1 MKKLTRKLFLSVAAL
16 AVCAATLVSTTFA
29 WYVSNQTATATGVTG
44 ATAAID
50 GDGSVFI
57 SKDGESF
64 LSSVSFTD
72 ADFQTGNAVGNVK
85 GEFDPVTTTDG
96 KAFTDVAGTTAE
108 GKVLTVSLWLKS
120 SKDLSVTP
128 NLILKNTTTELPTQ
142 TAYQDITKADVT
154 EGAVTA
160 GNSFSVDAAQALRM
174 AITSGEGEGATTV
187 IYDVMSLAKSEKTE
201 SGFTA
206 YSIKGGVA
214 EENLATGTWGTES
227 TSLSGAHLYYA
238 QVMGEVPTVVTPA
251 SATTSWANIAL
262 TADTATKL
270 TFTFWLEGADI
281 SCYDSCAGQTFQF
294 DFDFSLAA

>member
-57 SKDGESF
+57 SKDGETF

-72 ADFQTGNAVGNVK
+72 ADFQTGNKAGNAK

-96 KAFTDVAGTTAE
+96 KAFTDVAGTAAE
-108 GKVLTVSLWLKS
+108 GKVLTVNLWLKS
-120 SKDLSVTP
+120 SKDLTVTP
-128 NLILKNTTTELPTQ
+128 NLILKNTTTTLPTQ
-142 TAYQDITKADVT
+142 TAYQDITKADIT
-154 EGAVTA
+154 EGAVKA
-160 GNSFSVDAAQALRM
+160 GSSFSVDAVQALRM
-174 AITSGEGEGATTV
+174 AITAGATETTTT
-187 IYDVMSLAKSEKTE
+187 IYDVMSIAKSEKTD

-206 YSIKGGVA
+206 YAIKGGVA
-214 EENLATGTWGTES
+214 EANLATGTFGEDATP
-227 TSLSGAHLYYA
+227 LSGAHLYYA
-238 QVMGEVPTVVTPA
+238 QVMGEAPAKTTPA
-251 SATTSWANIAL
+251 TATTSWANISL
-262 TADTATKL
+262 TANTATKL

-281 SCYDSCAGQTFQF
+281 SCYDSCAGQSFQF